1 MEDKKVHSF
10 VKHHIHLRYL
20 FDPAEMSFVIQLL
33 HLDYLRQSGYRTAY
47 SREFMYDYF
56 QLKERTFNRC
66 LRRLSQLGLIER
78 VKDGLY
84 VDYRLNREV
93 YNRLLDILH
102 VTNNFAIISNFCKEQ
117 FEMRGRT
124 VESITDEEVEQLR
137 LRGSEARPLS
147 IY

>member
-1 MEDKKVHSF
+1 MEEKKVHSF

-33 HLDYLRQSGYRTAY
+33 HLDFLRRSGYRTAY

-84 VDYRLNREV
+84 VDYRLNSEV
-93 YNRLLDILH
+93 YNRLLDIIH
-102 VTNNFAIISNFCKEQ
+102 ATNNFAIISDFCNEQ
-117 FEMRGRT
+117 FRERGRT
-124 VESITDEEVEQLR
+124 IESVTDEEIEQLR
-137 LRGSEARPLS
+137 KRGNEARPS
-147 IY
+147 FIF